1 MARILGIDLGK
12 ASVRGTVVR
21 STLRSTEVVQ
31 YLEQPF
37 TPAAPGEPNEGLQT
51 AIRELVGA
59 ISPPPDQVI
68 AALDGR
74 DASLRVIELPAG
86 AAKRVGDVLPY
97 ELDELV
103 PFEIEDAIIDHQPVD
118 RGDTIMRVLATAV
131 PMTRVGHR
139 LSELKELG
147 LDPSELAVGA
157 AALDGLRHLL
167 PELKGDKT
175 QLLLMIDLDHTE
187 VCILQAGACVFA
199 RTLVGGTEEL
209 RAGGRR
215 LGGDLKRTLASYR
228 ASGGS
233 ALDEVFVG
241 GEAALYPD
249 SILPWVSELTGQ
261 EAHVLALP
269 DSPGADPS
277 VRPRFTTST
286 ALAGRAVSRSRRLDL
301 RQGEFAHTK
310 AMSALRQH
318 TRLIAVCAACI
329 LVSFVFSTWARYSV
343 LADERDRLQE
353 QLLEVTD
360 DAFGEGTRSP
370 TQARE
375 LLAGGR
381 QSADPLPRFTAYD
394 VLDAVSAAV
403 PPDIKHD
410 TRRLNIEVDDVQRE
424 GRFELQGTVA
434 SIAERDTI
442 AANFEAHECFTEINR
457 GPTSPGPRNEGLN
470 YRLEATV
477 HCPGDEPIIAD
488 ERSSRRRRSRRE

>member
-1 MARILGIDLGK
+1 MARILGIDIGK
-12 ASVRGTVVR
+12 SSVRGTVVR
-21 STLRSTEVVQ
+21 SALRSTEVLQ
-31 YLEQPF
+31 YLEQPYQ
-37 TPAAPGEPNEGLQT
+37 ASDDESLRT
-51 AIRELVGA
+51 AIRELIGN
-59 ISPPPDQVI
+59 ITPPPDQVI
-68 AALDGR
+68 ASLDGR
-74 DASLRVIELPAG
+74 EASLRVVELPAG
-86 AAKRVGDVLPY
+86 AAKKVSEVLPF

-103 PFEIEDAIIDHQPVD
+103 PFEIEDAVIDHQPID
-118 RGDTIMRVLATAV
+118 QRDTILRVLATAV
-131 PMTRVGHR
+131 PASRVGDR
-139 LSELKELG
+139 LGELKELG

-167 PELKGDKT
+167 PELKSEKI
-175 QLLLMIDLDHTE
+175 QLLLMIDLDRTE
-187 VCILQAGACVFA
+187 VCILQNGACMFA
-199 RTLVGGTEEL
+199 RTLIGGTEEL

-215 LGGDLKRTLASYR
+215 LGSDLKRTLASYR

-233 ALDEVFVG
+233 AIEEVFVG

-249 SILPWVSELTGQ
+249 SILPWVGELTNV
-261 EAHVLALP
+261 EANVVALP
-269 DSPGADPS
+269 DSPGADPAI
-277 VRPRFTTST
+277 RPRFATST
-286 ALAGRAVSRSRRLDL
+286 ALAGRAVARARRLDL

-310 AMSALRQH
+310 TMSALRQH
-318 TRLIAVCAACI
+318 TRLIAICAAC
-329 LVSFVFSTWARYSV
+329 VMMAFAFSTWARYSV

-403 PPDIKHD
+403 PGDIKHD
-410 TRRLNIEVDDVQRE
+410 TRRLTIEVDDVQRE

-442 AANFEAHECFTEINR
+442 AANFEAHECFNEIKR

-488 ERSSRRRRSRRE
+488 ERSSRRRRSRRGE

>member
-1 MARILGIDLGK
+1 MARILGIDIGK

-21 STLRSTEVVQ
+21 STMRSTEVVQ
-31 YLEQPF
+31 YLEQPY
-37 TPAAPGEPNEGLQT
+37 TAAPAGEPNESLQT
-51 AIRELVGA
+51 AIRELISA
-59 ISPPPDQVI
+59 ISPPPDQII

-74 DASLRVIELPAG
+74 EASLRIVELPAG
-86 AAKRVGDVLPY
+86 AAKRVSDVLPF
-97 ELDELV
+97 ELDEVV
-103 PFEIEDAIIDHQPVD
+103 PFEIEDAVIDHQPVD
-118 RGDTIMRVLATAV
+118 RSDTILRVMATAV
-131 PMTRVGHR
+131 PTTRVARR
-139 LSELKELG
+139 LGELKELG

-167 PELKGDKT
+167 PELKSSKV
-175 QLLLMIDLDHTE
+175 QLILMIDLDHTE
-187 VCILQAGACVFA
+187 VCILRSGACVFA

-215 LGGDLKRTLASYR
+215 FAGDLKRTLASYR
-228 ASGGS
+228 AAGGTPI
-233 ALDEVFVG
+233 EEIFVA

-249 SILPWVSELTGQ
+249 SILPWVGELTEL
-261 EAHVLALP
+261 EANVIALP

-277 VRPRFTTST
+277 VRPRFATST
-286 ALAGRAVSRSRRLDL
+286 ALAGRAVTRTRRLDL

-310 AMSALRQH
+310 TMSVLRQH
-318 TRLIAVCAACI
+318 TRLIGVCAACV
-329 LVSFVFSTWARYSV
+329 LMAFVFSTWARYSV

-381 QSADPLPRFTAYD
+381 QSADPLPHFTAYD
-394 VLDAVSAAV
+394 VLDVVSAAV

-410 TRRLNIEVDDVQRE
+410 TRRLTIEVDDVERE

-442 AANFEAHECFTEINR
+442 AANFEAHECFNDIKR

-477 HCPGDEPIIAD
+477 HCPGDEPIIAE
-488 ERSSRRRRSRRE
+488 ERSSRRRSRRE